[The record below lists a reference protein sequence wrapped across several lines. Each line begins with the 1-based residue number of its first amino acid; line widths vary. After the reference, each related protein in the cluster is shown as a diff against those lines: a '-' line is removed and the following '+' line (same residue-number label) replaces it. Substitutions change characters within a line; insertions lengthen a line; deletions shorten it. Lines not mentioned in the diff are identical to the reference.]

1 MPFPENSELDE
12 ESEDDGGE
20 EETLPDTPF
29 SAEASAGCRTPFK
42 VDPCIDLKSHALL
55 DMISTGPDLEEAA
68 AQPSVSISVKPNDQI
83 SVAEAFDSW

>member
-1 MPFPENSELDE
+1 MDLQ
-12 ESEDDGGE
+12 
-20 EETLPDTPF
+20 
-29 SAEASAGCRTPFK
+29 SAHCTKYSPNFGN
-42 VDPCIDLKSHALL
+42 IIKSHALL